1 MPQQRCRGAR
11 ALTPNPIP
19 VILYSTLNP
28 TPRGGRIREDILGEF
43 MEYVARS
50 PVIGESSS
58 VFVAYLGI
66 LTALAQGETGAEVRC
81 VAPDSGKPRQSN
93 RTLELHY
100 G

>member
-1 MPQQRCRGAR
+1 
-11 ALTPNPIP
+11 
-19 VILYSTLNP
+19 
-28 TPRGGRIREDILGEF
+28 

-81 VAPDSGKPRQSN
+81 AAPGSGNPGRSG
-93 RTLELHY
+93 RTRELHC